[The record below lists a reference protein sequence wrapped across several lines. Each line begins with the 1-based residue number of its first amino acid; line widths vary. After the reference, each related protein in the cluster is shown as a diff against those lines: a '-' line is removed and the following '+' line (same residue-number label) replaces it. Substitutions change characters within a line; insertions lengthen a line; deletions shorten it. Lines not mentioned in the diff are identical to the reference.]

1 MNFTP
6 NELQNLELKRTLY
19 GYSAN
24 NVNEVLDKIIEDY
37 ANIMKENRELK
48 EKMSVMSESLQN
60 YRSIEDN
67 LTNALVLAQKAAEE
81 VKQNA
86 YDRAD
91 NILKDAEIKAQQL
104 VNGAYES
111 IAEVNKEYE
120 DLKNKMKLYRIKCE
134 NLMKAQ
140 HEIIQQTS
148 DET

>member
-6 NELQNLELKRTLY
+6 NELQNLELKKTLY

-81 VKQNA
+81 VKKNA

-91 NILKDAEIKAQQL
+91 NILKDAEMKARQL
-104 VNGAYES
+104 VNSAYEN
-111 IAEVNKEYE
+111 IAEVNREYE
-120 DLKNKMKLYRIKCE
+120 DLKSKMKLYRIKCE
-134 NLMKAQ
+134 NLMQAQ
-140 HEIIQQTS
+140 QEIIQES
-148 DET
+148 VDET